1 MKPVKIKVL
10 YQAAIVATVL
20 LSLGKIVT
28 AQEET
33 PTVDRDVFLFRN
45 GEVEA
50 LNVTTGAAQS
60 IASGIQPLALSQ
72 ARTSDET
79 IDRRF
84 YAADLSMNAQLMYL
98 IEAWGRNTERDLYNL
113 PTGSE
118 LVEVNLRTN
127 ERRVIF
133 DDAYSYNF
141 FLSPDERQ
149 MVVMHYA
156 GEFLNSRPRACV
168 LDLQTLA
175 CQPLDF
181 DYVGSYAY
189 WIDNVSFIFG
199 VADANP
205 LRLINTQTRQIETLA
220 FPSEW
225 YIYATPVLIPDSRKI
240 LVSATPR
247 ESPDYPPASLLTYD
261 LDTGVVE
268 QLPYST
274 PNFQEFPL
282 VDAWAFSPDGRYLL
296 YQGTV
301 ANLVEFATGRL
312 IQRFE
317 SIFAADWLD
326 NETLLIQGSRE
337 GDALELFRIN
347 AASGQ
352 ITPLL
357 SGEAAGGILLVP

>member
-1 MKPVKIKVL
+1 
-10 YQAAIVATVL
+10 
-20 LSLGKIVT
+20 
-28 AQEET
+28 
-33 PTVDRDVFLFRN
+33 
-45 GEVEA
+45 
-50 LNVTTGAAQS
+50 
-60 IASGIQPLALSQ
+60 
-72 ARTSDET
+72 
-79 IDRRF
+79 
-84 YAADLSMNAQLMYL
+84 
-98 IEAWGRNTERDLYNL
+98 
-113 PTGSE
+113 
-118 LVEVNLRTN
+118 
-127 ERRVIF
+127 
-133 DDAYSYNF
+133 
-141 FLSPDERQ
+141 
-149 MVVMHYA
+149 
-156 GEFLNSRPRACV
+156 
-168 LDLQTLA
+168 
-175 CQPLDF
+175 
-181 DYVGSYAY
+181 
-189 WIDNVSFIFG
+189 
-199 VADANP
+199 
-205 LRLINTQTRQIETLA
+205 
-220 FPSEW
+220 
-225 YIYATPVLIPDSRKI
+225 
-240 LVSATPR
+240 
-247 ESPDYPPASLLTYD
+247 LLTYD